1 MQALQCTRV
10 TSSRATEKLQPSLH
24 VGPCTRCKGYASR
37 AADEEANKQEVLA
50 AGPDG
55 WSIPSNYPELSDGQ
69 ILRLD
74 WFILFFQFVTVC
86 VVAIVISLGAV
97 PQVHCHPHQLAV
109 HFGVKGC
116 MCVVVSCKTKCTK
129 A

>member
-1 MQALQCTRV
+1 M
-10 TSSRATEKLQPSLH
+10 
-24 VGPCTRCKGYASR
+24 
-37 AADEEANKQEVLA
+37 LA
-50 AGPDG
+50 AGPNG

-97 PQVHCHPHQLAV
+97 PQVYCHPCYLVIPSSVRACRRSEAASLHA
-109 HFGVKGC
+109 C
-116 MCVVVSCKTKCTK
+116 M
-129 A
+129 

>member
-1 MQALQCTRV
+1 M
-10 TSSRATEKLQPSLH
+10 
-24 VGPCTRCKGYASR
+24 
-37 AADEEANKQEVLA
+37 LA
-50 AGPDG
+50 VGPDG
-55 WSIPSNYPELSDGQ
+55 WAVPSNYPELSDGQ

-97 PQVHCHPHQLAV
+97 PQVHCYYHHLV
-109 HFGVKGC
+109 T
-116 MCVVVSCKTKCTK
+116 SCIPGPRVQAPSDCLQDFMQT

>member
-1 MQALQCTRV
+1 MLQRTCA
-10 TSSRATEKLQPSLH
+10 TSSQATDKLWPSLH
-24 VGPCTRCKGYASR
+24 VGACTWCNAIRTEQLIAAHWKAS
-37 AADEEANKQEVLA
+37 EQEVLA

-97 PQVHCHPHQLAV
+97 PQVRSYSQHLVMHWV
-109 HFGVKGC
+109 SKG
-116 MCVVVSCKTKCTK
+116 
-129 A
+129 AIA